1 MYYYIALAGLIIID
15 QIIKIVV
22 RSTMSLGQTIPIIGD
37 LFSIKYIENTG
48 MAFGMMSGSRLFL
61 VILPIIAMVIIFFL
75 WKKYG
80 KNYRPVLGVGVI
92 MVIAG
97 GLSNVFDRVLLGSVT
112 DYLSLKWFAVFNFA
126 DICACA
132 GCALIV
138 IGIWFFEKKE
148 R

>member
-22 RSTMSLGQTIPIIGD
+22 RSTMSLGQTIPIVGE

-61 VILPIIAMVIIFFL
+61 VILPIIAMAIIFFL

-80 KNYRPVLGVGVI
+80 KNYRPVLGIGVI

-112 DYLSLKWFAVFNFA
+112 DYLSLKWGTVNDRGK
-126 DICACA
+126 DI
-132 GCALIV
+132 
-138 IGIWFFEKKE
+138 
-148 R
+148 